1 MPNVHFGTF
10 VILCLTLLRSSCYQ
24 RVNSMASS
32 GAAHMKKNHLA
43 FSGIFWHRPPK
54 PVWHFLA
61 SPKWP
66 SGIFW
71 HCQNGLLAFSGIAKI
86 AFWHFLALA
95 WRQPDRAG
103 KGQTKANQSF
113 WHFLASPRPTLLAF
127 SGIAKMACLV
137 KKIWPNS
144 LCFWRYRS

>member
-71 HCQNGLLAFSGIAKI
+71 HCQNSLLAFSGIGLEAAWQGLAKGKLRQI
-86 AFWHFLALA
+86 KASGIFWLFFFQDSCTTHKNISKMHS
-95 WRQPDRAG
+95 DI
-103 KGQTKANQSF
+103 F
-113 WHFLASPRPTLLAF
+113 WLFFTGVPPTL
-127 SGIAKMACLV
+127 I
-137 KKIWPNS
+137 
-144 LCFWRYRS
+144 R